1 MRANLPVNRQPI
13 YCLALEFLIVRG
25 LICDQPTVT
34 FVGNVVRLQ
43 HISPSLLLVAAFALA
58 APAQG
63 ETVAD
68 LLSGRGL
75 GHQRLTLA
83 ASRSDRMLS
92 GDLID
97 LIDPEAG
104 CSTLCP
110 EDRFAPTEALLG
122 GDGMAEMF
130 RLGYTVPRLADP
142 AYAHNRPRRVAP
154 FPIELN
160 QTVRAF
166 VDQYLDHSESLQ
178 LAFDRS
184 APYLDLMASK
194 LEHRGVPRDFIYLS
208 FAESDFTGRGA
219 GPWQLTKA
227 TAKQFGLRIDKFVDE
242 RRDPIKST
250 EAAAEYLATL
260 HDQYNDWRL
269 AVVGW
274 NTGIASLVHFIEVRG
289 ADYDRMASRLPTRT
303 KQLMNRFMAVAFI
316 AHDAEAYGIRKL
328 SLDLPILG
336 TVKVRGGT
344 SLRRIA
350 QMNDTSVAAIKRLNP
365 SLLRDSVPPNAKF
378 YEVMVPREEPVDTDS
393 L

>member
-1 MRANLPVNRQPI
+1 VITRS
-13 YCLALEFLIVRG
+13 LA
-25 LICDQPTVT
+25 
-34 FVGNVVRLQ
+34 FVGSVVRLQ
-43 HISPSLLLVAAFALA
+43 HIPPLLALVATLA
-58 APAQG
+58 IAPSARG

-75 GHQRLTLA
+75 QHQGPIPI

-92 GDLID
+92 GDLFD
-97 LIDPEAG
+97 LIDPETG
-104 CSTLCP
+104 CSPPCP
-110 EDRFAPTEALLG
+110 EDRFSPIEALLG

-130 RLGYTVPRLADP
+130 RRGSTGPRLADP

-160 QTVRAF
+160 QTVREF

-194 LEHRGVPRDFIYLS
+194 LEHRGVPRDFVYLS

-227 TAKQFGLRIDKFVDE
+227 TAKRFGLRVDKFVDE

-274 NTGIASLVHFIEVRG
+274 NTGDTSLVHFIEGRG

-316 AHDAEAYGIRKL
+316 AHDAEAFGIRKL
-328 SLDLPILG
+328 SLDLPALG
-336 TVKVRGGT
+336 KVKVRGGT
-344 SLRRIA
+344 SLKRIA

-365 SLLRDSVPPNAKF
+365 SLLRDSVPPNARF
-378 YEVMVPREEPVDTDS
+378 YEVMVPREEPVDTDN